1 MTQIKVRIEED
12 RNFQILFIRVIR
24 VLRVQLLLGALRP
37 GYDVGHPLESHMRW
51 SLAVASLVLAA
62 PVAAAP
68 PNVVIILTDD
78 LGYGDLGCYGHPT
91 IRTPNLDR
99 MAAEGMKFTSFYSAA
114 EVCTPSRA
122 ALLTGRL
129 PIRSGMCSDTRRV
142 LFPDSAG
149 GLPANEITLAE
160 ALKPKGYATTCI
172 GKWHLGHL
180 PEYSALK
187 HGFDSFF
194 GLPYVNDMDRVPD
207 KGPKGRAAFF
217 APKIEY
223 WNVPLMRNDRIV
235 ERPADQHTLTQRYT
249 EEAVKFIKD
258 KKDKP
263 FFLYLAHAMP
273 HVPLFA
279 SKGFAGKSERGLY
292 GDVVEELD
300 WSVGEVLQALR
311 DEKLDKNTLVFFTS
325 DNGPWLQFGEHG
337 GSAGLLRDGKGST
350 FEGGMRVPGIAWWP
364 GTIPSGATTHE
375 MASTMDLFVTAVKLA
390 GGEVPT
396 DRPIDGYDMTPMLM
410 GKGHSPRDTMYFYRG
425 TKLFAVRHGP
435 WKAHFLTQPAYGA
448 GSKDG
453 PTPHDPPLLYHLGRD
468 PGEKTDV
475 AKDNPKVVSQLR
487 EIAAKH
493 SAAMKP
499 GAPQLDSKLPEE
511 RSSARAALQDCNHR
525 LSRPT
530 GPE

>member
-1 MTQIKVRIEED
+1 
-12 RNFQILFIRVIR
+12 
-24 VLRVQLLLGALRP
+24 
-37 GYDVGHPLESHMRW
+37 MRW
-51 SLAVASLVLAA
+51 SFAALSLALAT

-68 PNVVIILTDD
+68 PNVVIIFTDD
-78 LGYGDLGCYGHPT
+78 MGYGDLGCYGHPT

-99 MAAEGMKFTSFYSAA
+99 MAAAGMKFTSFYSAA

-129 PIRSGMCSDTRRV
+129 PLRSGMCSDTRRV

-149 GLPANEITLAE
+149 GLPQSEITLAE
-160 ALKPKGYATTCI
+160 ALKAKGYATSCV

-223 WNVPLMRNDRIV
+223 WNVPLLRGDKII
-235 ERPADQHTLTQRYT
+235 ERPADQHTLTKRYT
-249 EEAVKFIKD
+249 EEAVKFIKE

-263 FFLYLAHAMP
+263 FLLYLAHSMP

-279 SKGFAGKSERGLY
+279 SKDFAGKSERGLY
-292 GDVVEELD
+292 GDVIEEID
-300 WSVGEVLQALR
+300 WSVGEVLKVLR
-311 DEKLDKNTLVFFTS
+311 DEKLDGSTLVFFTS
-325 DNGPWLQFGEHG
+325 DNGPWLMFGEHG

-350 FEGGMRVPGIAWWP
+350 FEGGMRMPGIAWWP
-364 GTIPSGATTHE
+364 GTVPAGVTTHE
-375 MASTMDLFVTAVKLA
+375 MASTMDLYVTAVKLA
-390 GGEVPT
+390 GGDVPT
-396 DRPIDGYDMTPMLM
+396 DRPIDGYDIAPLLM
-410 GKGHSPRDTMYFYRG
+410 GKGHSPRDTMFFYRG

-435 WKAHFLTQPAYGA
+435 WKAHFLSQPAYGA
-448 GSKDG
+448 GSKDA

-475 AKDNPKVVSQLR
+475 AKDNPQVVSELK
-487 EIAAKH
+487 EIAARH
-493 SAAMKP
+493 TAAMKP
-499 GAPQLDSKLPEE
+499 GAPQLDSKLPAEKK
-511 RSSARAALQDCNHR
+511 
-525 LSRPT
+525 
-530 GPE
+530 